1 MMEKHMLEIR
11 ELTASYDDF
20 QALRGVT
27 LDVPRGKILC
37 IVGESGSGKSTVI
50 KAITA
55 FPGLTVNGGRVLLD
69 GEEISSMPR
78 AQKRRLLGERIGV
91 IPQNPAGSFNPIR
104 VFGPQF
110 KETMKSHGIAYQK
123 EDVIQ
128 SFTKMGLK
136 NANEIPGMRPYEL
149 SGGMNQRVAVAAAML
164 LEPKLLL
171 CDEPT
176 SALDVNTQDLVIEEF
191 LRINKERGTTIVMVT
206 HNLGLARKIAD
217 TIAIMHQGRII
228 EQGTAEEIIHTPRE
242 AYTKR
247 LIQDVPRLR
256 RQA

>member
-1 MMEKHMLEIR
+1 MMENRILEIR
-11 ELTASYDDF
+11 DLTASYEDTK
-20 QALRGVT
+20 ALCGVT

-50 KAITA
+50 KAITG
-55 FPGLTVNGGRVLLD
+55 FPGLALEGGQVILD
-69 GEEISSMPR
+69 GEEISSMHY
-78 AQKRRLLGERIGV
+78 AQKRRLLGETIGV

-104 VFGPQF
+104 VYEPQF
-110 KETMKSHGIAYQK
+110 KETMKSHGIVYRK
-123 EDVIQ
+123 DLVTQ
-128 SFTKMGLK
+128 SFAKMGLK
-136 NANEIPGMRPYEL
+136 DAETIPGMRPYEL

-176 SALDVNTQDLVIEEF
+176 SALDVNTQDLVIDEF
-191 LRINKERGTTIVMVT
+191 LRINREHDTTIVMVT

-217 TIAIMHQGRII
+217 GIAIMHHGKII
-228 EQGTAEEIIHTPRE
+228 EQGTADAIIHAPRE

-247 LIQDVPRLR
+247 LIQDVPRLMTGS
-256 RQA
+256 

>member
-1 MMEKHMLEIR
+1 MMEQYMLEIKD
-11 ELTASYDDF
+11 LTASYEETDV
-20 QALRGVT
+20 LCGVT
-27 LDVPRGKILC
+27 LEVPCGKILC

-50 KAITA
+50 KAITG
-55 FPGLTVNGGRVLLD
+55 FRGLRVTGGQVILD
-69 GEEISSMPR
+69 GEEISSMPP
-78 AQKRRLLGERIGV
+78 AKKRKLLGETIGV

-104 VFGPQF
+104 GFGPQF
-110 KETMKSHGIAYQK
+110 QETMKSHGIAYQK
-123 EDVIQ
+123 EEVIR
-128 SFTKMGLK
+128 SLALMGLK
-136 NANEIPGMRPYEL
+136 NAEEIPRMRPYEL

-191 LRINKERGTTIVMVT
+191 LRINEERGTTIVMVT

-217 TIAIMHQGRII
+217 TIAIMVRGKII
-228 EQGTAEEIIHTPRE
+228 EQGTADEVILSPRE

-247 LIQDVPRLR
+247 LIQDVPRLS
-256 RQA
+256 